1 MLSEEEIEAAENGM
15 DPTQVGK
22 QRGLSNSK
30 YRKWPGGVVPY
41 TLDED
46 AGNCFNSDYNAFFFT
61 KLHRFRDETA
71 FHLQGKNLRATMRQ
85 RLSRYDSWKNLSNFN
100 R

>member
-1 MLSEEEIEAAENGM
+1 MMLSEEEIEAAENGM

-30 YRKWPGGVVPY
+30 YSKWPGGVVPY

-46 AGNCFNSDYNAFFFT
+46 AGNCFS
-61 KLHRFRDETA
+61 
-71 FHLQGKNLRATMRQ
+71 
-85 RLSRYDSWKNLSNFN
+85 
-100 R
+100 